1 MRSRAKSNRKWKSNG
16 KRGTSRNQF
25 LRARVFSCVFVF
37 LPFETSGSASCRTIG
52 FLPSVQYYVAAISA
66 E

>member
-37 LPFETSGSASCRTIG
+37 YLLKLPAPPRAVLLV
-52 FLPSVQYYVAAISA
+52 LPSVQYYVAAISA